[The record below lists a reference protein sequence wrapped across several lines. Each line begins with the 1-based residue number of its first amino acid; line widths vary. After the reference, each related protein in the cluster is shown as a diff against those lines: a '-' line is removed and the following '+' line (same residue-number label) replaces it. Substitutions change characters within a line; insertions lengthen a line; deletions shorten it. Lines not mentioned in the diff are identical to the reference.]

1 MDTAT
6 LDRIAQWEK
15 AHSKGNKKPI
25 APKEYPPLRPKKDI
39 VLQDVNSVLLTQ
51 KTARQDAPV
60 VSSIL
65 KDVAEKTIPVAPT
78 PSMDAAS
85 PEILQDTSL
94 IRQAEN
100 ESKVKSE
107 VNQTPKN
114 KVEKTEA
121 LRSKSS
127 TETATTPVAK
137 AASAAPAKPK
147 STNLVTPKA
156 SDPVTPKASDPA
168 KPKASDPAAA
178 NVEKE
183 KGNEFFK
190 KGDYKKAVE
199 HYTASMTLDP
209 SNSVLPINRAM
220 ALLKLERFADAE
232 RDCTLGLKLDNKN
245 VKALWRRGIARRS
258 LNRTE
263 EAKADFELALKI
275 DPSNKA
281 VKDELAKLQQQ
292 SPSASKAKAPSTT
305 KPKTSTTPTT
315 TATKKPDVSAAKLQ
329 NAQTP
334 AAAEASSSASPAVI
348 SSKRVLIKEIEDD
361 GESEFFAPTTASSAA
376 KKQSALP
383 ATDSQPVTPSALNTS
398 PLPKATPE
406 TAQPSTGRPLSIQMT
421 VPMTNME
428 LQRDWKSYSKNTA
441 LLYQYI
447 KLIPAE
453 KLPVLFK
460 SAFEPDYLSSILLV
474 YRDYYIPND
483 DPQVLYNS
491 LLHLSK
497 VQRLDMNLMF
507 MASTDK
513 RELAAIFK
521 SLSSRLGDQTVYNQQ
536 DLTALASKF
545 KTVIE

>member
-39 VLQDVNSVLLTQ
+39 VLQDVNSVPLTQ
-51 KTARQDAPV
+51 KTVRQDAPV

-65 KDVAEKTIPVAPT
+65 KDVAEKTVPVATT
-78 PSMDAAS
+78 PSMDVAS
-85 PEILQDTSL
+85 PAVLQDTSL

-107 VNQTPKN
+107 VYQTPKN
-114 KVEKTEA
+114 KLETTEA
-121 LRSKSS
+121 LRTKSS
-127 TETATTPVAK
+127 AETATTPVAK
-137 AASAAPAKPK
+137 TASTAPSKSK
-147 STNLVTPKA
+147 STNPA
-156 SDPVTPKASDPA
+156 TPKASDPA
-168 KPKASDPAAA
+168 KPKASDPEKPKASDPEKPKASDPVAA

-263 EAKADFELALKI
+263 EAKTDFELALKI

-292 SPSASKAKAPSTT
+292 SPSASKAKASSTP
-305 KPKTSTTPTT
+305 KPNTPTTPTT

-329 NAQTP
+329 STQTP
-334 AAAEASSSASPAVI
+334 AAAEASSTASPAVI
-348 SSKRVLIKEIEDD
+348 SSKRVLIKELEDD
-361 GESEFFAPTTASSAA
+361 EESELFASTTASSAA
-376 KKQSALP
+376 KKQPALP

-398 PLPKATPE
+398 PLPKATPA
-406 TAQPSTGRPLSIQMT
+406 TPQPSTGRPLSIQMT

-447 KLIPAE
+447 K
-453 KLPVLFK
+453 
-460 SAFEPDYLSSILLV
+460 
-474 YRDYYIPND
+474 
-483 DPQVLYNS
+483 
-491 LLHLSK
+491 
-497 VQRLDMNLMF
+497 
-507 MASTDK
+507 
-513 RELAAIFK
+513 
-521 SLSSRLGDQTVYNQQ
+521 
-536 DLTALASKF
+536 
-545 KTVIE
+545 